1 MERKELFRE
10 QKTRQPFPIMIDG
23 ARAGLQV
30 KCMLSGRGASA
41 ARSKY
46 NVNIILRLSI
56 LMNIP

>member
-30 KCMLSGRGASA
+30 KCMLECRAGEDEESESG
-41 ARSKY
+41 
-46 NVNIILRLSI
+46 
-56 LMNIP
+56 

>member
-30 KCMLSGRGASA
+30 KRMLDSLE
-41 ARSKY
+41 KY
-46 NVNIILRLSI
+46 DDYSI
-56 LMNIP
+56 STE